1 MTKSRRLNVR
11 VPRDELVVLQVRVY
25 LCIQSPRN
33 NLRPPSVTNVT
44 GRVSSLLD
52 TFPHEIISADVG
64 IHYLV
69 VLIRDR
75 RVLAIFTIEAK
86 SHSIALRR
94 IISVTNNNAPNKSN
108 ECGKCNQSFCVCIEN
123 NTTYSMCMFVPIMN
137 VVTENY
143 FIGVNNG

>member
-11 VPRDELVVLQVRVY
+11 VPRDELVALQARVH

-33 NLRPPSVTNVT
+33 YLCPLIVTYVN
-44 GRVSSLLD
+44 GGISSLLD
-52 TFPHEIISADVG
+52 IFPYRIIFADVS

-75 RVLAIFTIEAK
+75 RVLAILTIEAK

-94 IISVTNNNAPNKSN
+94 IISVNNNIAPNKSN
-108 ECGKCNQSFCVCIEN
+108 VHAKCNQNFCVCIEK
-123 NTTYSMCMFVPIMN
+123 NTIYFMCMFVPIMN
-137 VVTENY
+137 VVTEIY
-143 FIGVNNG
+143 FMGGNNG